1 MFSHGNN
8 SLDVGRHMARQ
19 LVGTDPAQLAVVVAQ
34 KNRVLEP
41 AEDVYNVH
49 RIVREA
55 PPRPAAPVRRQV
67 EHPGQAEAH
76 PNNNL
81 CCIQR
86 HGSGCL
92 PQKLSQ
98 VRLWKDEGKKMDVNV
113 HGMDALKCAWQ

>member
-8 SLDVGRHMARQ
+8 SSDVGRHMARQ
-19 LVGTDPAQLAVVVAQ
+19 LVGTDPAQLLAVVVAQ
-34 KNRVLEP
+34 KNRVLAP
-41 AEDVYNVH
+41 ADDAHNVH

-55 PPRPAAPVRRQV
+55 PPRPAAPVRRHV

-81 CCIQR
+81 CCNQR
-86 HGSGCL
+86 HGSGRL

-98 VRLWKDEGKKMDVNV
+98 VRLWKDEGKKTDGNV
-113 HGMDALKCAWQ
+113 HGMDALKCA